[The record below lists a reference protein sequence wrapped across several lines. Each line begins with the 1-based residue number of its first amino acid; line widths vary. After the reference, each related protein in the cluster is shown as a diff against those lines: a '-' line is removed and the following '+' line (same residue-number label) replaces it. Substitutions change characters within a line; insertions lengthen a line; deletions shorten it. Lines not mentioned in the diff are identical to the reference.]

1 MSYLKITNRV
11 AKECA
16 GSQKSTTKQSVIDES
31 QTILDLRAVGSRK
44 RGSDM
49 EKIIKEMD
57 VERQVSTIDNSNNSE
72 KDSTEDDL
80 IALIDSQL

>member
-1 MSYLKITNRV
+1 MCYLTITNRV
-11 AKECA
+11 TKECA
-16 GSQKSTTKQSVIDES
+16 GSQNSTTKQSVIDDS

-57 VERQVSTIDNSNNSE
+57 VEGRVSTLDNSNNSQ

>member
-1 MSYLKITNRV
+1 M
-11 AKECA
+11 
-16 GSQKSTTKQSVIDES
+16 IDES